1 MKHNPFTS
9 ASYTTIW
16 LKHFN
21 ASKKTFTF
29 EFINGLKFVKHWLL
43 PLHVNVGKN
52 LTKGIY
58 YNLNYSAS
66 DYKGKTLLI
75 YDVPTYFNLDNF
87 ILNSNS
93 SLRLIKLFQYK
104 GFLMNISSFKDYE
117 EYIRSQFNSKNR
129 REFKSNIRRLEDCFN
144 IKYSFLH
151 GNISKTDFDIAF
163 NHFYKLLNKRFS
175 DKQTNYHHLSETK
188 WNFYKEL
195 VFEMLQNKQASLLII
210 YSDDIPIGITLNFH
224 SENILF
230 ETITVFDPDYYK
242 FSIGKTSIIKLL
254 EWCFE
259 NNYKISDFSKGDF
272 DYKHKWANYEYD
284 FNYHI
289 FYDSSSLKSILTAKF
304 VELFFKT
311 KLFLR
316 EKNINL
322 LYRKCIYFVNDK
334 LKRNND
340 PGLKYKTEKIDNF
353 MNSDDFKL
361 IDYTENKF
369 SYLLQSLYVFMYA
382 NPEPIKN
389 IRVYQD
395 SKSVKTFII
404 KGSKKAQK
412 LIFN

>member
-1 MKHNPFTS
+1 MSFKIF
-9 ASYTTIW
+9 
-16 LKHFN
+16 L
-21 ASKKTFTF
+21 
-29 EFINGLKFVKHWLL
+29 
-43 PLHVNVGKN
+43 
-52 LTKGIY
+52 
-58 YNLNYSAS
+58 
-66 DYKGKTLLI
+66 
-75 YDVPTYFNLDNF
+75 
-87 ILNSNS
+87 
-93 SLRLIKLFQYK
+93 

-163 NHFYKLLNKRFS
+163 NHFFKLLNKRFS

-224 SENILF
+224 SEDILF

-404 KGSKKAQK
+404 KGSKKVQK
-412 LIFN
+412 VIFN